1 MKLIYTYGLLAMIV
15 IAAGCKSEI
24 KEPLLKDKLI
34 GSWKLIYAVSIK
46 KDTII
51 HNDLP
56 GTTMIK
62 ILNETHFAFMQH
74 DVKQASDTVKS
85 DANRIFGAGGGTYD
99 LKGSAYTEH
108 LEYCSARGY
117 EGNDFDFNVEIKG
130 DTLIQT
136 GIEKLKDIGVGDEN
150 VQLVEKYMRI
160 K

>member
-1 MKLIYTYGLLAMIV
+1 MKFILPCALALIMVMQMSCKPQATE
-15 IAAGCKSEI
+15 IASFQDS
-24 KEPLLKDKLI
+24 LV

-46 KDTII
+46 KDTTI

-56 GTTMIK
+56 GTTMMK

-74 DVKQASDTVKS
+74 DVKQDGDTTQSNKV
-85 DANRIFGAGGGTYD
+85 FGAGGGTYE
-99 LKGSAYTEH
+99 LKGHDYTEH

-117 EGNDFDFNVEIKG
+117 EGNDFNFTLQIKG

-150 VQLVEKYMRI
+150 VELVEKYVRI